1 MPGET
6 RNYVSAIT
14 GSSVEDWAK
23 AGKGGKQPDRIPTSS
38 CRQRFR
44 AFSRSE
50 SPTAPCVTIR
60 GWLGSTAAS
69 TFCDPTSPTGP
80 NKFS

>member
-38 CRQRFR
+38 CRQLMALLKRR
-44 AFSRSE
+44 PIHSSR
-50 SPTAPCVTIR
+50 
-60 GWLGSTAAS
+60 GSNSA
-69 TFCDPTSPTGP
+69 
-80 NKFS
+80 